1 MSTLPNLSAQQF
13 QAACHEGGRALER
26 ALLAM
31 DRAFF
36 PVCFR
41 DSLRVLRN
49 EHLAAD
55 AVQEGFVK
63 VWQRCASFRADGEV
77 LPWVR
82 AIVRRTVLDHL
93 RRQHP
98 HEALEDE
105 SGQVRHE
112 VDAALQARAAN
123 TTAATTPEQQ
133 LEAHQQQ
140 ALFDACCRRFE
151 EAAPL
156 HAQVLRWI
164 AEDGLAPADIAD
176 LIGRTPGAT
185 REFVS
190 QARKK
195 ARVHFAPWHA
205 SVMTSEGDAS

>member
-1 MSTLPNLSAQQF
+1 MSALPILSAQQF
-13 QAACHEGGRALER
+13 QEACREGGRALER

-36 PVCFR
+36 HVCFR

-63 VWQRCASFRADGEV
+63 VWQRCASFRADGDV

-82 AIVRRTVLDHL
+82 SIVRRTVLDHL

-105 SGQVRHE
+105 GGEVRAE
-112 VDAALQARAAN
+112 VEAALQAQAVDTNAI
-123 TTAATTPEQQ
+123 ATPEQR
-133 LEAHQQQ
+133 LEAQQRQ
-140 ALFDACCRRFE
+140 ALFDACCQRFE
-151 EAAPL
+151 AAAPL
-156 HAQVLRWI
+156 HAQVLRWV
-164 AEDGLAPADIAD
+164 AEDGLTPSDIAE

-195 ARVHFAPWHA
+195 ARLHFSAWHA
-205 SVMTSEGDAS
+205 SVLASEGDAT